1 MDAVIPL
8 LLEKGATVTS
18 REMAEAAGIAEGTIF
33 RVFPDKASV
42 VAGAIKASMDPVP
55 VQEALEQIPPELSM
69 EEQLEAAA
77 RVLLDW
83 SGRVGTLFGL
93 LRAVG
98 TPSKERPSGG
108 RRFFRESNTAILA
121 TLTDLFERYERRLA
135 VPAPRAALA
144 FRGFIFASAHPVSEE
159 RLTPAEIVDI
169 LLHGIAEDGA

>member
-55 VQEALEQIPPELSM
+55 VQEALEQIPSDTSM

-98 TPSKERPSGG
+98 TPSKDRPSGG
-108 RRFFRESNTAILA
+108 RRFFRESNAAILA
-121 TLTDLFERYERRLA
+121 TLTDLFERHERRLA

-144 FRGFIFASAHPVSEE
+144 FRGFVFASAHPVSEE